1 MNKSLWIDNNIDMIN
16 LFIHELLKFTNKYSS
31 EITLN
36 TDSETFYGNFVDFLF
51 QNYYLDKEMIDKDYD
66 HNFEYFDSMYS
77 TDIIDLFSE
86 FKEISYRYTSD
97 LFASRNESY
106 SLSEFIYDNIN
117 LEDDHNLINEEIYE
131 EYCDDDYY

>member
-1 MNKSLWIDNNIDMIN
+1 MDKSLWIDNNIDMIN

-31 EITLN
+31 EFTLN
-36 TDSETFYGNFVDFLF
+36 TDSETFYDNFVDFLY
-51 QNYYLDKEMIDKDYD
+51 QNYYLDKEMIDTYYD
-66 HNFEYFDSMYS
+66 HNFDYFDSMYS

-86 FKEISYRYTSD
+86 FKYISDRYTSD

-117 LEDDHNLINEEIYE
+117 LEDDHNLINEEMDE